1 MTLQSVTD
9 PRGNTAS
16 DAYNADNDAPESVT
30 AGGMSASYTYAN
42 DALTSTQLCSLRAI
56 PIRSPPVSNNTP
68 TLRYINGT
76 WYYVERGVLSR
87 NAKLHFN
94 FRCTYYRV
102 VNGVVVF

>member
-1 MTLQSVTD
+1 MTRTSVTD

-16 DAYNADNDAPESVT
+16 YAYNADNDILESVT

-42 DALTSTQLCSLRAI
+42 DALTSTRLCSLCAI
-56 PIRSPPVSNNTP
+56 PIRSPPIGNNAP

-76 WYYVERGVLSR
+76 WHYVERGVLSR
-87 NAKLHFN
+87 NANLHFN
-94 FRCTYYRV
+94 FRGTYYRV